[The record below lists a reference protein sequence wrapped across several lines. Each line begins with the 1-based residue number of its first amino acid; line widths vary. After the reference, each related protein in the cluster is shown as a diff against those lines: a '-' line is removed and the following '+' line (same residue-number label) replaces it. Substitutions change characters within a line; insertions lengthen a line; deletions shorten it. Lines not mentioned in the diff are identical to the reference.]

1 MIDLASDILP
11 SFLHL
16 LLGGGG
22 DRRRVLSFST
32 PPFNFINGCMHTSY
46 FADAAAGKS
55 SPLLGSCCCCCRAT
69 SSLLS
74 LVFSNY
80 FTIIAGAFF
89 LSR

>member
-55 SPLLGSCCCCCRAT
+55 SPLLGSCCCCRAT

-89 LSR
+89 LSPR